1 MLGGVVVFLG
11 GLFEELELVLHGSDY
26 EIVLTLFVV
35 L

>member
-11 GLFEELELVLHGSDY
+11 GLFKELELVLHGSDY
-26 EIVLTLFVV
+26 EIVLALFVV